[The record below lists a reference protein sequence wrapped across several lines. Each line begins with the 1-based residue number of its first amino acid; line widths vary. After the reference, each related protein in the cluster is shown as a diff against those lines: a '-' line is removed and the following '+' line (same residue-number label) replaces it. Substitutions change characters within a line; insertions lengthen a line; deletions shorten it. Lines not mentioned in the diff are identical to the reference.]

1 MTTEI
6 AAPEPDL
13 DAKAKKRRFWSTFWK
28 DFLKENY

>member
-13 DAKAKKRRFWSTFWK
+13 DAKAKKNDFEALFGRTF
-28 DFLKENY
+28 

>member
-13 DAKAKKRRFWSTFWK
+13 DAKAKKK
-28 DFLKENY
+28 ILKHFLEGLF